1 MNFWNIVDFWNW
13 YVEEDKNWYVEED
26 KNDKD
31 GVDNKSQTPP
41 ARYRRTRS
49 FPRPIP
55 MMTMTTTMWTHIVRM
70 IMMMTMM
77 IIMMMLMSPA
87 RYRRPLLLAPSPDPS
102 WFPIRE
108 TLLSEKKKHTLGIGG
123 YYKVNMTIMII
134 LCSVSNLLAC
144 LCLCHNILLLSVFCG
159 FWIPRNVIY
168 LSHLLYIIFF

>member
-1 MNFWNIVDFWNW
+1 MMMNIWNIVDFWNW
-13 YVEEDKNWYVEED
+13 DVEND

-41 ARYRRTRS
+41 ARYRPTRS

-55 MMTMTTTMWTHIVRM
+55 MTMTTTMWAHILPM
-70 IMMMTMM
+70 IMM
-77 IIMMMLMSPA
+77 IIMSPA

-108 TLLSEKKKHTLGIGG
+108 TLLSEKNKHALGVGG
-123 YYKVNMTIMII
+123 YNQVNMIIMII
-134 LCSVSNLLAC
+134 LCSVSDLLAC

-168 LSHLLYIIFF
+168 LSHLIIFS